1 LSDTANA
8 ATEVVAEV
16 AEEVAEHATALAQT
30 SRGFSGHDAG
40 LVFGSLVVGAGVG
53 GALCYI
59 FVRRQLETKYS
70 KIAAEEVAQMREHY
84 AAKAVALESQNGKG
98 DLQALVE
105 EKGYVSPEPTDR
117 PPMSVEPPSAVVEAA
132 AESAEAGEVEPDEV
146 VETETRN
153 VFDDTEL
160 VDEWDAHKE
169 RASRSPQ
176 SPYVIHREERD
187 DDAAYDEVTYTYYE
201 GDDVLCN
208 ERDEIISQEDR
219 DRLIGEA
226 NLEKFG
232 HGSGDPYVVYIRN
245 DKLEIDCEIVKST
258 KSYAE
263 EVRGI
268 TDQDL
273 SHSSMSRRKGRVSP
287 DDE

>member
-40 LVFGSLVVGAGVG
+40 LVFGSLVVGAGIG

-59 FVRRQLETKYS
+59 FAKRQLETKYS

-84 AAKAVALESQNGKG
+84 AAKIVSLEAQNGKG
-98 DLQALVE
+98 DLDTLVKD
-105 EKGYVSPEPTDR
+105 KGYVSSAPSDR
-117 PPMSVEPPSAVVEAA
+117 PPMSVEPPANVVEAA
-132 AESAEAGEVEPDEV
+132 AESAEEGEVEPDEV
-146 VETETRN
+146 LETRN
-153 VFDDTEL
+153 VFDDAEL
-160 VDEWDAHKE
+160 VDEWDPHKE
-169 RASRSPQ
+169 RAGRSPTT
-176 SPYVIHREERD
+176 PYVIHRDERD

-273 SHSSMSRRKGRVSP
+273 RHSSMSRRRERVSP

>member
-1 LSDTANA
+1 
-8 ATEVVAEV
+8 
-16 AEEVAEHATALAQT
+16 
-30 SRGFSGHDAG
+30 
-40 LVFGSLVVGAGVG
+40 
-53 GALCYI
+53 
-59 FVRRQLETKYS
+59 
-70 KIAAEEVAQMREHY
+70 
-84 AAKAVALESQNGKG
+84 
-98 DLQALVE
+98 
-105 EKGYVSPEPTDR
+105 
-117 PPMSVEPPSAVVEAA
+117 MSVEPPAAVVEAA
-132 AESAEAGEVEPDEV
+132 AESAEEGEVEPDEV
-146 VETETRN
+146 LETDTRN
-153 VFDDTEL
+153 VFDDAEL

-169 RASRSPQ
+169 RAGRSPTI
-176 SPYVIHREERD
+176 PYVIHRDERD

-219 DRLIGEA
+219 DRLIGEV

-245 DKLEIDCEIVKST
+245 DQLEIDYEIVKST